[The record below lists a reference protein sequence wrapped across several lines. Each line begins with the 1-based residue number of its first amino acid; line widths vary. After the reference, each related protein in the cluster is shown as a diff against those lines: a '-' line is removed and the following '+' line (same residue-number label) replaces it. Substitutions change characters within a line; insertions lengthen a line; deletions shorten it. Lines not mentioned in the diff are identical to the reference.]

1 MTGSP
6 TFVRFTTGAIPKKV
20 RGGYPLKKK
29 HRYPLDRVR
38 RHRIR
43 LRILLG
49 HKFSEIARD
58 EQVSVSYISKVRY
71 QEGIPRKIKPR

>member
-1 MTGSP
+1 M
-6 TFVRFTTGAIPKKV
+6 
-20 RGGYPLKKK
+20 KKK

-58 EQVSVSYISKVRY
+58 EQVSTAYISKVRDR
-71 QEGIPRKIKPR
+71 EGIPRKVKPR